1 MSMSDRRTISSK
13 RVYEAEIVV
22 SKVHGASYSSIMGKI
37 KSYKRSTVEIKET
50 AGTFAAKVRAADAT
64 ALRASVNALM
74 RDIQVIERISRIK

>member
-1 MSMSDRRTISSK
+1 MTMPDREGGSSK

-22 SKVHGASYSSIMGKI
+22 SKAPRVSYSSIMGRI

-74 RDIQVIERISRIK
+74 RDIQVIEGISRIK